1 MLTLRLNYPIATECG
16 KTANDLAIAFRPATI
31 KTMNTNIRKTYLP
44 LPAALAIS
52 GLLALA
58 SPLVFSQSATQEAE
72 QDTSTQQAAPQ
83 LPSLAIPGGDQAD
96 PDRNENEAPPT
107 SGDNAYDIQEG
118 LQAFED
124 QDYEAALANFTDGAM
139 KGHALAQFNLALM
152 YHNGIGT
159 EADYERAMQLYA
171 LAAQQGMAS
180 AQFNLAL
187 MYDRGEGVD
196 QDFDEAY
203 YWYMQAAEQ
212 GDASGQ
218 YAVGTMNFYG
228 QGRPRDYEEAI
239 RWYQEAA
246 RQGHRDAQY
255 NLGVMH
261 LSGMGTEEDPVVALT
276 WFTMAADNGSADA
289 QYNAALMYAAG
300 SGTDQDLNKAVE
312 YLEMAGEQGL
322 RDAQTRLGMLYVS
335 TNTAEFPRDYEKAR
349 HWFNESAHQG
359 DPLGQFYLGRI
370 YAEGLGV
377 EQSDKIGHMW
387 YEISMRFG
395 REAGREYMLDLRSRM
410 TGTEVEE
417 AEVMALRWMIA
428 YAVRNPGE
436 LQLRQETQD
445 GRPQEAPDN
454 GSANDGNSQPGN
466 TPGNNSGSPQPQLP
480 SPIINQPRTAS

>member
-1 MLTLRLNYPIATECG
+1 MNILTSKQSIRVSSALVVTGLLTLASSLAFSQPIAPD
-16 KTANDLAIAFRPATI
+16 AAADAPAT
-31 KTMNTNIRKTYLP
+31 
-44 LPAALAIS
+44 
-52 GLLALA
+52 
-58 SPLVFSQSATQEAE
+58 QS
-72 QDTSTQQAAPQ
+72 APQ
-83 LPSLAIPGGDQAD
+83 LPSLAAPAENQAD
-96 PDRNENEAPPT
+96 PDTAGSEDSQAT
-107 SGDNAYDIQEG
+107 TDDNAYDIQQG
-118 LQAFED
+118 LQAFEE
-124 QDYEAALANFTDGAM
+124 QDYEGALANFTDGAM

-187 MYDRGEGVD
+187 MYDRGEGVER
-196 QDFDEAY
+196 DFDEAY

-218 YAVGTMNFYG
+218 YAIGTMNFYG
-228 QGRPRDYEEAI
+228 QGRPTDYEEAI

-261 LSGMGTEEDPVVALT
+261 LSGMGTEADPVVALT

-300 SGTDQDLNKAVE
+300 SGAEQDLDKAVG
-312 YLEMAGEQGL
+312 YLERAGEQGL

-335 TNTAEFPRDYEKAR
+335 TNTADFPRDYEKAR

-377 EQSDKIGHMW
+377 EQSDQIGHMW
-387 YEISMRFG
+387 YEIAMRFG
-395 REAGREYMLDLRSRM
+395 HEAGREYMLDLRSRM
-410 TGTEVEE
+410 TSAEVEE

-436 LQLRQETQD
+436 LQLRQESQD
-445 GRPQEAPDN
+445 GRPQDTPPDN
-454 GSANDGNSQPGN
+454 GQGSGAPQPGSN
-466 TPGNNSGSPQPQLP
+466 GTPQQGQPQLP
-480 SPIINQPRTAS
+480 SPIIDQSRTAS

>member
-1 MLTLRLNYPIATECG
+1 MNILISKQSIRVSSALVVTGLLTLASSLAFSQPIAPDGATE
-16 KTANDLAIAFRPATI
+16 A
-31 KTMNTNIRKTYLP
+31 
-44 LPAALAIS
+44 PAA
-52 GLLALA
+52 
-58 SPLVFSQSATQEAE
+58 
-72 QDTSTQQAAPQ
+72 QAAPQ
-83 LPSLAIPGGDQAD
+83 LPSLASPEDSQAD
-96 PDRNENEAPPT
+96 
-107 SGDNAYDIQEG
+107 SGAAGSEDSQAADDNAYDIQEG
-118 LQAFED
+118 LQAFEE
-124 QDYEAALANFTDGAM
+124 QDYEGALANFTDGAM

-171 LAAQQGMAS
+171 LAAQQGMTS

-187 MYDRGEGVD
+187 MYDRGEGVGR
-196 QDFDEAY
+196 DFDEAY

-218 YAVGTMNFYG
+218 YAIGTMNFYG
-228 QGRPRDYEEAI
+228 QGRPTDYEEAI

-300 SGTDQDLNKAVE
+300 SGTEQDLDKAVG
-312 YLEMAGEQGL
+312 YLERAGEQGL

-335 TNTAEFPRDYEKAR
+335 TNTADFPRDYEKGR

-387 YEISMRFG
+387 YEIAMRFG
-395 REAGREYMLDLRSRM
+395 HEAGREYMLDLRSRM
-410 TGTEVEE
+410 TSTEVEE

-445 GRPQEAPDN
+445 GRPQGAPQDN
-454 GSANDGNSQPGN
+454 GQGSGAPQPGN
-466 TPGNNSGSPQPQLP
+466 APGNNGDNPQGQPQLP
-480 SPIINQPRTAS
+480 SPIIDQPRTAS

>member
-1 MLTLRLNYPIATECG
+1 LWHFSKALGPDNLASYNQLMMKIKRHITL
-16 KTANDLAIAFRPATI
+16 
-31 KTMNTNIRKTYLP
+31 
-44 LPAALAIS
+44 S
-52 GLLALA
+52 LALA
-58 SPLVFSQSATQEAE
+58 STLTLAAVQTSAQPTATENPSTAAPAPVVPLLSPET
-72 QDTSTQQAAPQ
+72 QAAPGNDTGQ
-83 LPSLAIPGGDQAD
+83 PPAP
-96 PDRNENEAPPT
+96 ENDAAAT
-107 SGDNAYDIQEG
+107 AYDIQEG
-118 LQAFED
+118 LQAFEA
-124 QDYEAALANFTDGAM
+124 QDYEGALANFTDGAM

-187 MYDRGEGVD
+187 MYDRGEGVER
-196 QDFDEAY
+196 DFDEAY

-218 YAVGTMNFYG
+218 YAIGTMNFYG
-228 QGRPRDYEEAI
+228 QGRPTDYEEAI

-289 QYNAALMYAAG
+289 QYNAALMFAAG
-300 SGTDQDLNKAVE
+300 SGTEQDLDKAVE

-335 TNTAEFPRDYEKAR
+335 TNTPEFPRDYEKAR

-387 YEISMRFG
+387 YEIAMRFG
-395 REAGREYMLDLRSRM
+395 HPAGREYMLDLRTRM
-410 TGTEVEE
+410 TSAEVEE
-417 AEVMALRWMIA
+417 AEVMSLRWMIA

-445 GRPQEAPDN
+445 GRPQEAPEDQQDN
-454 GSANDGNSQPGN
+454 GAGA
-466 TPGNNSGSPQPQLP
+466 TPGNNISPQQPQLP
-480 SPIINQPRTAS
+480 APLIEQPRTAS